1 MDNQTKKLWIRL
13 VGFVV
18 VYTVIWKLVSFEIA
32 ILTGMVIIRSYV
44 DGSIKGYGR
53 RGAYLVSSSKFPF
66 FLRYLY
72 S

>member
-44 DGSIKGYGR
+44 SFLYERLIK
-53 RGAYLVSSSKFPF
+53 
-66 FLRYLY
+66 
-72 S
+72 

>member
-18 VYTVIWKLVSFEIA
+18 VYTVIWNLVSFEIA

-44 DGSIKGYGR
+44 SFLYERLIK
-53 RGAYLVSSSKFPF
+53 
-66 FLRYLY
+66 
-72 S
+72 